1 MTDLIIFIE
10 SSQQLKQFI
19 NIAHLLIDPKSISY
33 EYRFLSSNSIMSE
46 VQRYC
51 LVFQDQSFSKFVT
64 WCSSQKL
71 KRKHEISATRS
82 SLRDILLEDII
93 KLPERYQ
100 QYITNL
106 KQEGYRILG
115 YCRKS
120 KATGGNANVLESL
133 QSMIVGLQKRSLIE
147 NVYVT
152 VSCNSKTPMHRRD
165 LKKSDIMNEISD
177 VAGDDQG
184 VQYLI

>member
-1 MTDLIIFIE
+1 
-10 SSQQLKQFI
+10 
-19 NIAHLLIDPKSISY
+19 
-33 EYRFLSSNSIMSE
+33 
-46 VQRYC
+46 
-51 LVFQDQSFSKFVT
+51 
-64 WCSSQKL
+64 
-71 KRKHEISATRS
+71 
-82 SLRDILLEDII
+82 ILLEDII

-177 VAGDDQG
+177 VAGDDQD
-184 VQYLI
+184 LIKDLAKVDKACLTIIDSAGLTTNMNDLDLFIRYVTYYFLSKTIS

>member
-1 MTDLIIFIE
+1 M
-10 SSQQLKQFI
+10 
-19 NIAHLLIDPKSISY
+19 
-33 EYRFLSSNSIMSE
+33 
-46 VQRYC
+46 
-51 LVFQDQSFSKFVT
+51 
-64 WCSSQKL
+64 
-71 KRKHEISATRS
+71 
-82 SLRDILLEDII
+82 EDII

-120 KATGGNANVLESL
+120 KTTGGNANVVESL
-133 QSMIVGLQKRSLIE
+133 QSMIVGLQKRSLVE

-165 LKKSDIMNEISD
+165 LKKGNIMNELSD
-177 VAGDDQG
+177 VAGDAQG
-184 VQYLI
+184 IQYLI